1 MSKISKSSWSSNLKE
16 GYDVAYEGT
25 YFHLEL
31 SVSGHAIASTEKAR
45 EVLQKAEKA
54 LSDLFNTPSDGS
66 T

>member
-1 MSKISKSSWSSNLKE
+1 MSKIYKSSWSSNLKE
-16 GYDVAYEGT
+16 GYDVAYDGT

-54 LSDLFNTPSDGS
+54 LMDLFNTPSDGS